1 MINERP
7 VSLAHTILLVTALSL
22 AGCSDGGTD
31 GSPAPVGQLPPPT
44 TTPPAPVPLPAPP
57 PPPPPASPPPAP
69 APPPT
74 AGATTALE
82 TAEEVGR
89 FLIQAS
95 LGEDMAGINAMVGTD
110 AGDWVSDQFARP
122 RTAFLQPLLDRQA
135 TGDPLTGFPHSAQ
148 FWQALFESEDVL
160 RQRMVFALSQILV
173 VSDLLSGNERPLEVA
188 FYQDIL
194 SQNAFGNYRDLLE
207 DVTYTPAMA
216 RYLTYL
222 QNRRG
227 DPDTGR
233 MPDENYAR
241 ELLQLFTIGL
251 VELNMDGTPVEGPDG
266 QIELFDN
273 TDITGLARVFTGLG
287 LSGGPTIFQS
297 FAENQNYVPL
307 VFFDDEHSELEKA
320 FLNTVI
326 PAGTPGAES
335 ITQALDTIFAHP
347 NVPPFVSRQLIQR
360 FTLSDPPPDYV
371 ERVATAFATGTFTA
385 PNGTIFGSTGR
396 GDLQATLAA
405 ILLDPLIH
413 TDPDSL
419 PDTLAKV
426 REPVLKFVQFIRAFP
441 FEGVRAVDEFQLFDT
456 SRSEDALAQ
465 HPFRSPSVF
474 NFFRPGFV
482 SPGTEAGDAGL
493 TTPEFQ
499 IVTEGNTLGYV
510 NFFTGFVLDSFSGGQ
525 NNNLFDPNFNV
536 ELALADDA
544 TALVDRLDLLLT
556 GGRMTDLER
565 QMVIEAVEALPI
577 VLDDQDPLQRVEVA
591 ILLTLSTP
599 SFATIR

>member
-1 MINERP
+1 MAMINELKTFRP
-7 VSLAHTILLVTALSL
+7 HGILIAVALSL
-22 AGCSDGGTD
+22 AACSEGGT
-31 GSPAPVGQLPPPT
+31 SEAIAPTPEQPPT
-44 TTPPAPVPLPAPP
+44 AVPPAAPP
-57 PPPPPASPPPAP
+57 PPPAPPTPPP
-69 APPPT
+69 PPVVV
-74 AGATTALE
+74 GTTTLLE
-82 TAEEVGR
+82 TPEQVSR

-95 LGEDMAGINAMVGTD
+95 LGEGMQTINDMVGVD
-110 AGDWVSDQFARP
+110 ATDWVEQQFALP
-122 RTAFLQPLLDRQA
+122 RTEFLQPLLNRQEA
-135 TGDPLTGFPHSAQ
+135 GDPLTGFPHSAQ
-148 FWQALFESEDVL
+148 FWQALFDSDDVL

-173 VSDLLSGNERPLEVA
+173 VSDLVSGNERPLEIA
-188 FYQDIL
+188 FYQDLL

-207 DVTYTPAMA
+207 EITYTPAMA

-227 DPDTGR
+227 DPVTGR

-251 VELNMDGTPVEGPDG
+251 VELNMDGTPVDSVDG

-287 LSGGPTIFQS
+287 FSGGATIFQS
-297 FAENQNYVPL
+297 FAEDRFHTPL
-307 VFFDDEHSELEKA
+307 IFFEEEHSELEKA
-320 FLNTVI
+320 FLGTVI

-335 ITQALDTIFAHP
+335 ITLALDTIFAHP
-347 NVPPFVSRQLIQR
+347 NVAPFVSRQLIQR

-371 ERVATAFATGTFTA
+371 ERVATAFETGRFTA
-385 PNGTIFGSTGR
+385 PNGTVFGRTGR
-396 GDLQATLAA
+396 GDLEATLAA
-405 ILLDPLIH
+405 ILLDPLAR
-413 TDPDSL
+413 TDPAQL

-441 FEGVRAVDEFQLFDT
+441 FEGVRADDEFQLFET
-456 SRSEDALAQ
+456 SRGEDGLAQ

-482 SPGTEAGDAGL
+482 SPGTEAGAAGL
-493 TTPEFQ
+493 TAPEFQ

-510 NFFTGFVLDSFSGGQ
+510 NFLTGFVLDSFSGGP
-525 NNNLFDPNFNV
+525 NNNLFEPDFSA
-536 ELALADDA
+536 EIALAGNPE
-544 TALVDRLDLLLT
+544 ALVERLDLILT
-556 GGRMTDLER
+556 GGRMTDIER
-565 QMVIEAVEALPI
+565 AMITEAVEALPI
-577 VLDDQDPLQRVEVA
+577 ILEDQDPLQRVEVA